1 MKLNIGD
8 KVMVKARNDDPW
20 WDLVEYGAPDGMI
33 EVTVIGEPHTRDEY
47 GFCVELKGPD
57 CDQFV
62 SVSAI
67 KPIKKPFQLKDG
79 KKYETAD
86 GVVYGPVR
94 ECDKD
99 EYFDL
104 SDDEVLLWRPD
115 GTGVMNFDLIRRHYT
130 KPQPAHKLDLKEGDV
145 VELVKWEDGAEYAGN
160 GKEFIAGDNGKLSHD
175 WINFN
180 QPKGERPLFKV
191 VSRAYVDNAVQ
202 LIV

>member
-8 KVMVKARNDDPW
+8 KVMVKARGDNNRHWSFGVDSEYVECTIEGEVCHAAC
-20 WDLVEYGAPDGMI
+20 WDCD
-33 EVTVIGEPHTRDEY
+33 TVIVMGPHHRQH
-47 GFCVELKGPD
+47 VPI
-57 CDQFV
+57 
-62 SVSAI
+62 SAI

-104 SDDEVLLWRPD
+104 PDDEVLLWRPD

-130 KPQPAHKLDLKEGDV
+130 KPKPAHKLDLKKGDV
-145 VELVKWEDGAEYAGN
+145 VELVKWEDGETVGAGETFKV
-160 GKEFIAGDNGKLSHD
+160 GKKGIEGGDWD
-175 WINFN
+175 FN

-191 VSRAYVDNAVQ
+191 VSRAT
-202 LIV
+202 